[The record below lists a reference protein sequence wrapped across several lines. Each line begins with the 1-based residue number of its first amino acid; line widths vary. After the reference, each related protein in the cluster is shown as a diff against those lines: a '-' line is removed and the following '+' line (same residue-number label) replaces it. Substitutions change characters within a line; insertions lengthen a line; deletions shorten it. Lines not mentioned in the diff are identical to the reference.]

1 MGSSQ
6 LTATTIKITAMKMKI
21 IAMKIKTATTVLSK
35 TTTTIIKK
43 LHSRGR
49 LYKKERS
56 LITTDSQMVTP
67 IS

>member
-6 LTATTIKITAMKMKI
+6 PTATTIKITAMKI
-21 IAMKIKTATTVLSK
+21 IATRIKTATTALSK

-43 LHSRGR
+43 LHSRGQ

-56 LITTDSQMVTP
+56 LIKTGSQMVTP